1 LARLNPRNNDVCLD
15 MDAAIPE
22 VHPGICFGVRLC
34 AVVPR
39 QFNEGL
45 AACVCTLF
53 APTHVAQK
61 RFCCTRVLIV
71 CCAAETPPVSGVA
84 SFPVYLCVSAAELT
98 GYLDSGLV
106 ADSKRDDLVFLS
118 DG

>member
-1 LARLNPRNNDVCLD
+1 LNPRNNDVCLD

-45 AACVCTLF
+45 AACVC
-53 APTHVAQK
+53 K

>member
-1 LARLNPRNNDVCLD
+1 MC
-15 MDAAIPE
+15 
-22 VHPGICFGVRLC
+22 CC
-34 AVVPR
+34 AFW

-45 AACVCTLF
+45 AVRVCTLF
-53 APTHVAQK
+53 ARTHVALI

-71 CCAAETPPVSGVA
+71 RCAAATPPVSGVA
-84 SFPVYLCVSAAELT
+84 SFPVYLCVSAAELK